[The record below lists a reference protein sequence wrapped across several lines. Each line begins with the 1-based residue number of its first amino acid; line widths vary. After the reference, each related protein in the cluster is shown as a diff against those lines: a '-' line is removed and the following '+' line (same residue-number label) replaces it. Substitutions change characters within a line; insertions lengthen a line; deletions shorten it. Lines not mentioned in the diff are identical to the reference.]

1 MTMRCTLLLLLSLAC
16 AHTFAQAPPRMSFQA
31 VVRDGSGTLVTQAP
45 VGLRLSIL
53 QGSANGSAVYVE
65 TQAATTNANGL
76 VSVQLGAGTVVSGSI
91 ASIAWENGPY
101 FLRTET
107 DPNGG
112 SSYSIEGANELL
124 SVPYALHAANNMPGP
139 AGPQGPPGPSGC
151 DVVRAGNMIVVYTAT
166 SAYGFYQGESSG
178 GLNNGN
184 WNVTGLS
191 GQVLGAVASENTI
204 VIYTTTNAYGFY
216 QGESSGQLNNGNWV
230 VTGLSGNVIG
240 AVSNKIQVVV
250 YTSTNAYGL
259 YQSQSSQ
266 SLNNAQWAVTGLSGT
281 PIGAVPSRQQIVVY
295 TTTNAYGLYQGQSS
309 QSLNTAQ
316 WSVTGLDG
324 PPVDAL
330 PAR

>member
-1 MTMRCTLLLLLSLAC
+1 MIMRCSFFLAFFF
-16 AHTFAQAPPRMSFQA
+16 AFTHLFAQAPPRMSFQA
-31 VVRDGSGTLVTQAP
+31 VVRDATGTLVAQAP

-53 QGSANGSAVYVE
+53 QGSANGNAVYVE
-65 TQAATTNANGL
+65 TQTANTNANGL
-76 VSVQLGAGTVVSGSI
+76 VSVQLGGGTAVSGAI
-91 ASIAWENGPY
+91 ASIPWESGPY

-107 DPNGG
+107 DPSGG
-112 SSYSIEGANELL
+112 SNYTIDGANELL

-184 WNVTGLS
+184 WSITSLQGE
-191 GQVLGAVASENTI
+191 VLGAVASENTI
-204 VIYTTTNAYGFY
+204 VVYTTTNAYGFY

-230 VTGLSGNVIG
+230 VTGLAGNVIG

-266 SLNNAQWAVTGLSGT
+266 SLNNAQWVVISLAGT
-281 PIGAVPSRQQIVVY
+281 PIGAIPSRQQIVVY

-309 QSLNTAQ
+309 QSLNSAQ
-316 WSVTGLDG
+316 WSVTSLDG
-324 PPVDAL
+324 PPLDAL